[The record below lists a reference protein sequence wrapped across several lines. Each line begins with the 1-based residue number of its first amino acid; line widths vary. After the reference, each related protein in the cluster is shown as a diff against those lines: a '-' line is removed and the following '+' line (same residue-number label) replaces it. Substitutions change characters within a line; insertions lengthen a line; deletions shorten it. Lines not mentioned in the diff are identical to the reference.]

1 MEQTITTGMETSYYI
16 EIESDELQDGMEV
29 RVPVGSSG
37 DASMSIGEMMSG
49 GMIQGEVVIEGP
61 AEGGGPAGGPDGGRG
76 QQGGGAVIAAPV
88 G

>member
-1 MEQTITTGMETSYYI
+1 
-16 EIESDELQDGMEV
+16 
-29 RVPVGSSG
+29 
-37 DASMSIGEMMSG
+37 MSG

-76 QQGGGAVIAAPV
+76 QQGGGAVMAAPV